1 MSKTRFFEDV
11 NIGEKIR
18 TGTFDLTGEAIH
30 EFASVYDPQFIHID
44 EDKAKEGPFGD
55 IIASGWQ
62 TLSASMRLMA
72 LERPFGD
79 NPLIGMRI
87 DELKFAKPIFPGTT
101 IYVDAEIISKKASRG
116 GNRGYVGIR
125 LETKNKANNETVAS
139 QVWTALLPCR
149 DN

>member
-55 IIASGWQ
+55 IIASG
-62 TLSASMRLMA
+62 LAN
-72 LERPFGD
+72 PFGQYAPD
-79 NPLIGMRI
+79 GAGAPLWR
-87 DELKFAKPIFPGTT
+87 
-101 IYVDAEIISKKASRG
+101 
-116 GNRGYVGIR
+116 
-125 LETKNKANNETVAS
+125 
-139 QVWTALLPCR
+139 
-149 DN
+149 